1 MYEDMNERLN
11 KTSICSVVFLDIID
25 YSKKSVSEQIDDKNY
40 FNSIINEAIKDT
52 AQNDRIILDTGDGA
66 SIALLGEPEEALFVS
81 LTIRDGLL
89 KNKENG
95 PQFDVRIGINL
106 GPVRVVSDINGRPN
120 IIGDGINVAQR
131 VMSFAEPNQIL
142 VSRSYYEVTSRLT
155 KEITGMFSYFGV
167 KQDKHVRDHEVYVIR
182 SPGSESSD
190 TVEDTAAI
198 IDFPEHVDAP
208 ELVDTAVA
216 AKPSLMARYKFG
228 LLTGLLSL
236 ALAAG
241 FLLLHKPSQPEV
253 AIKMAAPVAA
263 TPVPE
268 AAKASAPVP
277 TVPAEISAVPSPV
290 APQISANS
298 ASPENLPA
306 EPPKAKPVKRSRPL
320 SNQANSKDSQV
331 RKKSSADVEAAANA
345 KKAEPSHEN
354 VNHEAVASQPE
365 AGDKTHEEPAAKTG
379 WDTFKRSIQ
388 KGSETKTCTPAE
400 AALNQ
405 CK

>member
-1 MYEDMNERLN
+1 MYKEMNERLN

-25 YSKKSVSEQIDDKNY
+25 YSKKSVSEQIDDKSY

-66 SIALLGEPEEALFVS
+66 SIALLGAPEEALFVS

-89 KNKENG
+89 KNKANG

-142 VSRSYYEVTSRLT
+142 VSRSYFEVTSRLT

-167 KQDKHVRDHEVYVIR
+167 KQDKHVREHEVYVIR
-182 SPGSESSD
+182 SPKPESPD

-198 IDFPEHVDAP
+198 IDVPEHA
-208 ELVDTAVA
+208 DTAVA
-216 AKPSLMARYKFG
+216 AKPSLIARYKFG
-228 LLTGLLSL
+228 LLAGLLSL

-241 FLLLHKPSQPEV
+241 FLLLHKPSQPEI
-253 AIKMAAPVAA
+253 AIKMAAPATATPAPVAA
-263 TPVPE
+263 KTPEP
-268 AAKASAPVP
+268 AP
-277 TVPAEISAVPSPV
+277 TVPAESSAVSPPV
-290 APQISANS
+290 VPQVSANS

-306 EPPKAKPVKRSRPL
+306 ETPKAKPVKRSRSLPI
-320 SNQANSKDSQV
+320 QANSKDSRA
-331 RKKSSADVEAAANA
+331 RKKSNADIKAATIA
-345 KKAEPSHEN
+345 KKAEPLHEN
-354 VNHEAVASQPE
+354 AANQEAVASQPE
-365 AGDKTHEEPAAKTG
+365 AGDKAHEESAAKTG

-405 CK
+405 CR